1 MKSFAE
7 RNSVNMPIQG
17 TSADMIKI
25 AMNEIYK
32 ELDGKGLKSRMILQ
46 VHDELVLDVYK
57 PELEEVKAIV
67 ADKMINALA
76 LDLPIE
82 IGIDIGDNWL
92 EAH

>member
-1 MKSFAE
+1 
-7 RNSVNMPIQG
+7 
-17 TSADMIKI
+17 
-25 AMNEIYK
+25 
-32 ELDGKGLKSRMILQ
+32 

-67 ADKMINALA
+67 ADKMINALT

-82 IGIDIGDNWL
+82 IGVDIGDNWL